1 MAPPFTGLFI
11 NGQLR
16 PASDGGLYEVHNP
29 YTREVV
35 GTAAA
40 ASKQDAQ
47 DAIEAATRAFQTWEQ
62 SPLSVRRDV
71 FLKTSDL
78 LATDAWRKK
87 VTEALREEV
96 SATDYMVFFNF
107 WLGDNGL
114 RVDAG
119 AINQLKGE
127 TFPSILPG
135 GQVTTQRRAMGVMW
149 VAGALNT
156 CCIGLPRMTQCPATP

>member
-1 MAPPFTGLFI
+1 MTPPFTALFI
-11 NGQLR
+11 DGQLR
-16 PASDGGLYEVHNP
+16 PASDGGTFEVHNP

-47 DAIEAATRAFQTWEQ
+47 DAIDAAVRAFHSWEQ

-71 FLKTSDL
+71 FLKASEL
-78 LATDAWRKK
+78 LATDVWRKK
-87 VTEALREEV
+87 ATEALQEEV
-96 SATDYMVFFNF
+96 SATDHMVFFNF
-107 WLGDNGL
+107 WLADNGL

-119 AINQLKGE
+119 AINELKGE
-127 TFPSILPG
+127 TFASILAG

-149 VAGALNT
+149 VV
-156 CCIGLPRMTQCPATP
+156 

>member
-1 MAPPFTGLFI
+1 M
-11 NGQLR
+11 
-16 PASDGGLYEVHNP
+16 HNP

-47 DAIEAATRAFQTWEQ
+47 DAIDAAVRAFHSWEQ

-71 FLKTSDL
+71 FLKASEL
-78 LATDAWRKK
+78 LATDVWRKK
-87 VTEALREEV
+87 ATEALQEEV
-96 SATDYMVFFNF
+96 SATDHMVFFNF
-107 WLGDNGL
+107 WLADNGL

-119 AINQLKGE
+119 AINELKGE
-127 TFPSILPG
+127 TFASILAG

-149 VAGALNT
+149 VV
-156 CCIGLPRMTQCPATP
+156 

>member
-1 MAPPFTGLFI
+1 MAHSFTGLFI

-16 PASDGGLYEVHNP
+16 PASDGRVYEVRNP
-29 YTREVV
+29 YSQEVV

-40 ASKQDAQ
+40 ATKQDAQ
-47 DAIEAATRAFQTWEQ
+47 DAIRAAAQAFLTWEQ
-62 SPLSVRRDV
+62 SLLSVRRDI
-71 FLKTSDL
+71 FLKASEL
-78 LATDAWRKK
+78 LATDVWRKK
-87 VTEALREEV
+87 FTTALQEEV

-119 AINQLKGE
+119 AVNQLKGE
-127 TFPSILPG
+127 TFTSMLAG

-149 VAGALNT
+149 VAEHRMRVALAH
-156 CCIGLPRMTQCPATP
+156 L